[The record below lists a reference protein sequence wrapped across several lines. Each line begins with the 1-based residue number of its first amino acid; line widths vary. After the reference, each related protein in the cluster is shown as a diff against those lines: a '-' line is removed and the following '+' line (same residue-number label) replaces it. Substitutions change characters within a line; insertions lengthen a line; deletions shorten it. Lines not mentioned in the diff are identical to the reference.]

1 MLRTDDEKEI
11 TIALLKGHGLHSTR
25 EKQRAIQT
33 ALTRAITS
41 DQRGRVGEVIKS
53 LSKEI
58 RDILKDCN
66 DKDWNHRM
74 EFIE

>member
-1 MLRTDDEKEI
+1 MIKTNDEKEI
-11 TIALLKGHGLHSTR
+11 TIALLKGHGLQSTC

-41 DQRGRVGEVIKS
+41 DQRGRVGEIIKD
-53 LSKEI
+53 LPKEI
-58 RDILKDCN
+58 RDILKDCK
-66 DKDWNHRM
+66 DKDWYHRM